1 MAKTKTP
8 ANVVG
13 KQVQKRRKELGLT
26 QEQFAARCQL
36 HGFDVSRG
44 TISQIEAHLRGV
56 RDRELRLLA
65 QALGIS
71 IGDLFSDKSGTA
83 RKRKPKAD

>member
-13 KQVQKRRKELGLT
+13 KQIQKRRNELGLT

-44 TISQIEAHLRGV
+44 TISQIEAHLRCV
-56 RDRELRLLA
+56 RDRELELLA
-65 QALGIS
+65 DALGVS
-71 IGDLFSDKSGTA
+71 INDLFPTRAA
-83 RKRKPKAD
+83 RKRKLKGN